1 VPRGAS
7 DGLMSR
13 SSKEAHDANRLR
25 IFKYPT
31 MATTRIAINSSN
43 QAAALAPP
51 PLDVEGDRGIGVAV
65 GSGVSGSSLTA
76 RATRPAP
83 LGVGVCVGIGVG
95 VYVGVYV
102 GAAVGVWVGVTVCV
116 GTAVGVYVGTVVG
129 MYVGTAV
136 GVYVGAA
143 VGVGVG
149 VSAGT
154 RAGMAAGSRAGME
167 LGSRSAAGVGVAV
180 GVAVGT
186 GAGTAVGAGVGTTL
200 AVGIA
205 VGAGVETGVAVGTT
219 VGTGVGT
226 GVAVGTTVGA
236 GVGIGVAVGRKIEP
250 GAAGSGV
257 GVGSANGGGGGGG
270 GANMIG
276 GRGGGMGGGGRGG
289 GGEAIADT
297 MTEKVKAAAL
307 PFSSIAVQVY
317 TVRSVRTRGVPLT
330 RYGVVV
336 ARITPAGS
344 AGASVY
350 VNVPSPPL
358 ANGSVNGDICWRWVQ
373 FLSLIVCRPNVG
385 TPSTL
390 TSNVRDAVLP
400 TASSTVQRYSV
411 LALAMLGVPL
421 TSRVVRF
428 HVTPV
433 GSAGLN
439 VYVNVP
445 SPPLADGNVNESIS
459 RRCTQLLS
467 PIV

>member
-1 VPRGAS
+1 MPRGAS

-186 GAGTAVGAGVGTTL
+186 GAGAA
-200 AVGIA
+200 
-205 VGAGVETGVAVGTT
+205 

-236 GVGIGVAVGRKIEP
+236 GVGISVAVGIAVGVGVGIGVAVGRKIEP

-270 GANMIG
+270 GGANMIG
-276 GRGGGMGGGGRGG
+276 GRGGGRGG
-289 GGEAIADT
+289 GGETIADT

-390 TSNVRDAVLP
+390 TSKVRDAVLP

>member
-1 VPRGAS
+1 MPRGAS
-7 DGLMSR
+7 DGLSR

-129 MYVGTAV
+129 VYVGRAV
-136 GVYVGAA
+136 GVYVVAA

-167 LGSRSAAGVGVAV
+167 LGSRSAAGVGIAV

-186 GAGTAVGAGVGTTL
+186 GTDAAVGAGVGTTL

-205 VGAGVETGVAVGTT
+205 VGAGVGTGVAVGTT
-219 VGTGVGT
+219 VGTGVGI
-226 GVAVGTTVGA
+226 GVAVGIAVGA

-270 GANMIG
+270 GGANMIG
-276 GRGGGMGGGGRGG
+276 GRGGGRGG

-373 FLSLIVCRPNVG
+373 FLSLIVCKPNVG

-411 LALAMLGVPL
+411 LALAMLGVPP

-439 VYVNVP
+439 VYVNSP
-445 SPPLADGNVNESIS
+445 SPPLAAGNVNESIS
-459 RRCTQLLS
+459 
-467 PIV
+467 